1 MDNTYV
7 CQEYNQASKGNESMN
22 ILKEWREVAANC
34 PNVLTQK
41 LIRDTADELQHA
53 IKMLAIVP
61 TVEHMKTINALWAR
75 GTRYVSVA
83 TQIPDPEPP
92 IAGAGRGEIELQ
104 RIAA

>member
-1 MDNTYV
+1 M
-7 CQEYNQASKGNESMN
+7 S

-41 LIRDTADELQHA
+41 LIRDTADELHNYLNGDFT
-53 IKMLAIVP
+53 M
-61 TVEHMKTINALWAR
+61 EHLRTINGLVAK

-104 RIAA
+104 KIAA

>member
-1 MDNTYV
+1 
-7 CQEYNQASKGNESMN
+7 MN

-41 LIRDTADELQHA
+41 LIRDTADELQMA
-53 IKMLAIVP
+53 LKILALIP
-61 TVEHMKTINALWAR
+61 DANHMRVVNALWAR